1 LRDILLGI
9 VGAFVGG
16 AIFQALGLAAVMG
29 VNLPSILVAA
39 IGAVIVLVVVFHA
52 IRGQGSNA

>member
-1 LRDILLGI
+1 MRDILLGI
-9 VGAFVGG
+9 GGAFVGG
-16 AIFQALGLAAVMG
+16 AIFQALGLAGVTG